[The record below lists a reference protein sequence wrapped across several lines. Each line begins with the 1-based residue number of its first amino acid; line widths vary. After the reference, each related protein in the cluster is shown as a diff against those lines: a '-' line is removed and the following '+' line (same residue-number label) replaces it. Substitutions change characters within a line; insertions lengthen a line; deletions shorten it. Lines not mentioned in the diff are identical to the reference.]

1 MFISFLGQVLHA
13 FYVTLLGKQKCYW
26 PVIWGQIAQ
35 VGLNA
40 IPIVMMLNF
49 LVGIVLTHQGINT
62 LQEYGQLD
70 KIPHVIA
77 PVYVRYVGALITSL
91 LVAGRSG
98 SAFTSEIG
106 SMILNQEIDAISV
119 IGVNPMGMIVIPRI
133 IATAIMLPALVILAV
148 IAGLFGSMFFSSHLI
163 DFSPLT
169 FLSAVQELIKLQ
181 TVFLTIFKS
190 FIFGIIIGTI
200 GCFRGFCVFSN
211 AQVLGSMTTQ
221 SVVECIFWTI
231 VFDGGIS
238 TYYSFLDL

>member
-1 MFISFLGQVLHA
+1 MFVTFLGQVLHA
-13 FYVTLLGKQKCYW
+13 FYALFLRQQKCYW
-26 PVIWGQIAQ
+26 PVIWGQVAQ

-40 IPIVMMLNF
+40 IPIVMLLNF

-62 LQEYGQLD
+62 LEEYGQLD
-70 KIPHVIA
+70 KIPNVIA

-119 IGVNPMGMIVIPRI
+119 IGINPIGMLVIPRI
-133 IATAIMLPALVILAV
+133 ISTAIMLPLLVILAI
-148 IAGLFGSMFFSSHLI
+148 IAGLFGSMFFASYLI
-163 DFSPLT
+163 DYSPIT
-169 FLSAVQELIKLQ
+169 FVNTIQELIKLQ
-181 TVFLTIFKS
+181 TVFLTILKS
-190 FIFGIIIGTI
+190 FIFGLIIGTI

-238 TYYSFLDL
+238 TYYAFLDL

>member
-1 MFISFLGQVLHA
+1 MFIPFLGQVLHA
-13 FYVTLLGKQKCYW
+13 LYMTLLRHQKFYW
-26 PVIWGQIAQ
+26 PVLWGQIAQ

-62 LQEYGQLD
+62 LEDYGQVD
-70 KIPHVIA
+70 KVPHVIA

-106 SMILNQEIDAISV
+106 SMILNQEIDAIGV
-119 IGVNPMGMIVIPRI
+119 IGVNPIEMIVIPRI
-133 IATAIMLPALVILAV
+133 MATAIMLPMLVILSIV
-148 IAGLFGSMFFSSHLI
+148 AGLLGSIFFSNYLI
-163 DFSPLT
+163 DYSPIT
-169 FLSAVQELIKLQ
+169 FISTVQELIKLQ

-190 FIFGIIIGTI
+190 FIFGLIIGTI

-238 TYYSFLDL
+238 TYYAFLGL